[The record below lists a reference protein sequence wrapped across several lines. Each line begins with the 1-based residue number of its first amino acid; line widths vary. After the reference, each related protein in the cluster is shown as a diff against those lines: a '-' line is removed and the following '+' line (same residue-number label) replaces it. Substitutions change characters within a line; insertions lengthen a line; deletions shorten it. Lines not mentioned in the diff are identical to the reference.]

1 MQNNDNNH
9 GIVQYCVTVYLYG
22 HLQQAQRSH
31 RVKLWSWKMFVPIF
45 AKPSPVIEAQPL
57 NFLQRTINWQYSKSV
72 HSQHLPSVIHS
83 SLTAQHVDTFLHV
96 FPEILIQLE
105 KTKRIYRII
114 NCYNQQ
120 QVNNECNVF
129 TRGRP
134 AVAFVA
140 AFTIVG
146 SRALIRCGLKHVPTF
161 GNFPFLMKNKI
172 LACKRSGKVVFA
184 GTEQFAWFVQRWHS
198 SMLVHV
204 CAGISCAALVCWW
217 RVINFLLCSHNFHWG
232 FQERCQQANV
242 QPSSQSL
249 DEVRVCKERWV
260 LVQWRVLSPLATA
273 LWTGQIAKLCVSVCL
288 FACAR
293 VFFFVVGSAVLSR
306 TYTPLRV
313 TRAPVCVPCT
323 HFLSNCEQAEL
334 KCVCVC
340 VFDVWFL
347 KQRAALELLRASERN
362 IWCWNMVSHLI
373 DNKYQEM
380 CGEEESG
387 HTVVKVRV
395 SQGEQVKDSSADSRG
410 WGSEWE
416 MGCQL
421 EVTLRSWKSAGQQGE
436 GHKQAFSCLSATLT
450 LRYVLFYIL
459 QFHFFFLWLKIGRL
473 LQFSLQ
479 ISGSTEAEEIPLS
492 SAHHATSIQLA
503 HIFFTSVTFMPSHW
517 ILFTVHFTLKSS
529 SLNQV

>member
-1 MQNNDNNH
+1 MDRTDSQ
-9 GIVQYCVTVYLYG
+9 IVCECVFVRVRARFFLRCWLSCVIEDIHTSACHTCTCVRAVYALF
-22 HLQQAQRSH
+22 
-31 RVKLWSWKMFVPIF
+31 VKLW
-45 AKPSPVIEAQPL
+45 A
-57 NFLQRTINWQYSKSV
+57 
-72 HSQHLPSVIHS
+72 
-83 SLTAQHVDTFLHV
+83 
-96 FPEILIQLE
+96 
-105 KTKRIYRII
+105 
-114 NCYNQQ
+114 
-120 QVNNECNVF
+120 
-129 TRGRP
+129 
-134 AVAFVA
+134 
-140 AFTIVG
+140 
-146 SRALIRCGLKHVPTF
+146 SRVK
-161 GNFPFLMKNKI
+161 
-172 LACKRSGKVVFA
+172 
-184 GTEQFAWFVQRWHS
+184 
-198 SMLVHV
+198 
-204 CAGISCAALVCWW
+204 
-217 RVINFLLCSHNFHWG
+217 
-232 FQERCQQANV
+232 
-242 QPSSQSL
+242 
-249 DEVRVCKERWV
+249 
-260 LVQWRVLSPLATA
+260 
-273 LWTGQIAKLCVSVCL
+273 
-288 FACAR
+288 
-293 VFFFVVGSAVLSR
+293 
-306 TYTPLRV
+306 
-313 TRAPVCVPCT
+313 
-323 HFLSNCEQAEL
+323 
-334 KCVCVC
+334 VC

>member
-1 MQNNDNNH
+1 
-9 GIVQYCVTVYLYG
+9 
-22 HLQQAQRSH
+22 
-31 RVKLWSWKMFVPIF
+31 
-45 AKPSPVIEAQPL
+45 
-57 NFLQRTINWQYSKSV
+57 
-72 HSQHLPSVIHS
+72 
-83 SLTAQHVDTFLHV
+83 
-96 FPEILIQLE
+96 
-105 KTKRIYRII
+105 
-114 NCYNQQ
+114 
-120 QVNNECNVF
+120 
-129 TRGRP
+129 
-134 AVAFVA
+134 
-140 AFTIVG
+140 
-146 SRALIRCGLKHVPTF
+146 
-161 GNFPFLMKNKI
+161 
-172 LACKRSGKVVFA
+172 
-184 GTEQFAWFVQRWHS
+184 
-198 SMLVHV
+198 MLVHV

-334 KCVCVC
+334 KCVCVWC
-340 VFDVWFL
+340 VIPE
-347 KQRAALELLRASERN
+347 AACSSWASERN

-395 SQGEQVKDSSADSRG
+395 SQGEQVKDSSAVSRG

>member
-9 GIVQYCVTVYLYG
+9 GIVQYCVTVYLT
-22 HLQQAQRSH
+22 
-31 RVKLWSWKMFVPIF
+31 V
-45 AKPSPVIEAQPL
+45 
-57 NFLQRTINWQYSKSV
+57 YSKSV

-105 KTKRIYRII
+105 KIKRIYRII

-184 GTEQFAWFVQRWHS
+184 GTEQFAWFVRRWHS

-288 FACAR
+288 FACAH

-334 KCVCVC
+334 KCVCVWC
-340 VFDVWFL
+340 VIPE
-347 KQRAALELLRASERN
+347 AACSSWASERN

-395 SQGEQVKDSSADSRG
+395 SQGEQVKDSSAVSRG

-421 EVTLRSWKSAGQQGE
+421 EVTLRSWTSAGQQGE

>member
-9 GIVQYCVTVYLYG
+9 GIVQYCVTVYLT
-22 HLQQAQRSH
+22 
-31 RVKLWSWKMFVPIF
+31 V
-45 AKPSPVIEAQPL
+45 
-57 NFLQRTINWQYSKSV
+57 YSKSV

-184 GTEQFAWFVQRWHS
+184 GTEQFAWFVRRWHS

-249 DEVRVCKERWV
+249 DKVRVCKERWV

-288 FACAR
+288 FARAR

-306 TYTPLRV
+306 TCTPLRV

-334 KCVCVC
+334 KCVCVWC
-340 VFDVWFL
+340 VIPE
-347 KQRAALELLRASERN
+347 AACSSWAS
-362 IWCWNMVSHLI
+362 
-373 DNKYQEM
+373 
-380 CGEEESG
+380 
-387 HTVVKVRV
+387 
-395 SQGEQVKDSSADSRG
+395 
-410 WGSEWE
+410 
-416 MGCQL
+416 
-421 EVTLRSWKSAGQQGE
+421 
-436 GHKQAFSCLSATLT
+436 
-450 LRYVLFYIL
+450 
-459 QFHFFFLWLKIGRL
+459 
-473 LQFSLQ
+473 
-479 ISGSTEAEEIPLS
+479 
-492 SAHHATSIQLA
+492 
-503 HIFFTSVTFMPSHW
+503 
-517 ILFTVHFTLKSS
+517 
-529 SLNQV
+529 

>member
-9 GIVQYCVTVYLYG
+9 GIVQYCVTVYLT
-22 HLQQAQRSH
+22 
-31 RVKLWSWKMFVPIF
+31 V
-45 AKPSPVIEAQPL
+45 
-57 NFLQRTINWQYSKSV
+57 YSKSV

-184 GTEQFAWFVQRWHS
+184 GTEQFAWFVRRWHS

-288 FACAR
+288 FACAH

-334 KCVCVC
+334 KCVCVWC
-340 VFDVWFL
+340 VIPE
-347 KQRAALELLRASERN
+347 AACSSWASERN

-395 SQGEQVKDSSADSRG
+395 SQGEQVKDSSAVSRG

-421 EVTLRSWKSAGQQGE
+421 EVTLRSWTSAGQQGE
-436 GHKQAFSCLSATLT
+436 GHKRAFSCLSATLT

>member
-9 GIVQYCVTVYLYG
+9 GIVQYCVTVYLT
-22 HLQQAQRSH
+22 
-31 RVKLWSWKMFVPIF
+31 V
-45 AKPSPVIEAQPL
+45 
-57 NFLQRTINWQYSKSV
+57 YSKSV

-184 GTEQFAWFVQRWHS
+184 GTEQFAWFVRRWHS

-334 KCVCVC
+334 KCVCVWC
-340 VFDVWFL
+340 VIPE
-347 KQRAALELLRASERN
+347 AACSSWASERN

-421 EVTLRSWKSAGQQGE
+421 EVTLRSWTSAGQQGE

>member
-9 GIVQYCVTVYLYG
+9 GIVQYCVTVYLT
-22 HLQQAQRSH
+22 
-31 RVKLWSWKMFVPIF
+31 V
-45 AKPSPVIEAQPL
+45 
-57 NFLQRTINWQYSKSV
+57 YSKSV

-184 GTEQFAWFVQRWHS
+184 GTEQFAWFVRRWHS

-334 KCVCVC
+334 KCVCVWC
-340 VFDVWFL
+340 VIPE
-347 KQRAALELLRASERN
+347 AACSSWASERN

-395 SQGEQVKDSSADSRG
+395 SQGEQVKDSSAVSRG